1 MPSSSRTTP
10 HQRGGSIASDR
21 VNALAPKDC
30 QSGGSIAS
38 DRVNAL
44 APKDCQSGGS
54 RASDRVMALAP
65 KDAAGRRAPA
75 QLLPAPIRAIMAGS
89 STPALSA
96 AYQIGAGRGVR
107 RSARRRRASS
117 PSSSSGMWF
126 SSRFLPALATR
137 LAAGDAPEDLV
148 TYMRRTWNR
157 RFRGEQALTRAMAMD
172 MLRTFAEVNA
182 DANVT
187 EASDAMVPVAWLT
200 PSRSHRRRGARHA
213 SQRGGASN
221 SCPPSLS
228 TLPHTYDNFSQ
239 HRGNVGDSI
248 LTGASIP
255 RTAFQNVTDWFHGKT
270 TLLSTSDAVTH
281 SGVQFRAGHGGSS
294 AMRIPGNFNQTVQV
308 NQMVD
313 AANKPCTNGGPCTV
327 TANVFPAPQPVQVAD
342 VSMPHQRAGATATPR
357 RRRRRRHH
365 RSSRALRR

>member
-1 MPSSSRTTP
+1 MSSSSRTTP
-10 HQRGGSIASDR
+10 HQR
-21 VNALAPKDC
+21 
-30 QSGGSIAS
+30 GGSIAS

-65 KDAAGRRAPA
+65 KDAACRRAPA
-75 QLLPAPIRAIMAGS
+75 QLFPAPIRAIMAGS

-107 RSARRRRASS
+107 RSARRRHASS
-117 PSSSSGMWF
+117 SSSSGTWF

-200 PSRSHRRRGARHA
+200 PSRSQTRSRRGRRRSSA

-221 SCPPSLS
+221 LCPPSLS

-255 RTAFQNVTDWFHGKT
+255 RTAFQNVSDWFHGKT

-281 SGVQFRAGHGGSS
+281 SGVQFRAGHGGSR

-327 TANVFPAPQPVQVAD
+327 TANVFPSPQPVQVAD

-357 RRRRRRHH
+357 RRHRRH
-365 RSSRALRR
+365 RSSRTRRR